1 MGLPDEV
8 YPYSGKEHMVPSRRF
23 QAWQDAERYLL
34 GLGTNADALRESFE
48 QFKAAGFAALM
59 IAS

>member
-1 MGLPDEV
+1 
-8 YPYSGKEHMVPSRRF
+8 MVPSRRF

-34 GLGTNADALRESFE
+34 GLGTNADALREIFE
-48 QFKAAGFAALM
+48 QFKAAGFVALT